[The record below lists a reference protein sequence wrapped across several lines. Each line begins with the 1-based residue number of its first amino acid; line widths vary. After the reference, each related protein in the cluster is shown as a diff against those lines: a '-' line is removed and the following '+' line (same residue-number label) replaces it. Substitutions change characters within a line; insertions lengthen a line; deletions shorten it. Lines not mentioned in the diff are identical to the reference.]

1 MHRKT
6 EHNHSAWQ
14 PGRGRWVSPVAGF
27 SLVEVTLALGIIS
40 FAMVTLIGLLPVS
53 YSAFKSSA
61 RSVTSTQL
69 AQRIFADMQQTDFAS
84 LAPTNSYHDV
94 QGDEVGQSDS
104 KKVFDV
110 KVEILSGMNL
120 PASSAVASGNLLSNV
135 HLKQIVVKVAEN
147 PGGRSDA
154 FSNVAVPV
162 STFCATVSDM
172 QQ

>member
-1 MHRKT
+1 M
-6 EHNHSAWQ
+6 S
-14 PGRGRWVSPVAGF
+14 PGGGF

-53 YSAFKSSA
+53 YTSFRASA

-69 AQRIFADMQQTDFAS
+69 AQRIFAEMQQTDFTN
-84 LAPTNSYHDV
+84 LAPTNTFHDV
-94 QGDEVGQSDS
+94 QGAEVGQSDS

-110 KVEILSGMNL
+110 NVQIISDVKL
-120 PASSAVASGNLLSNV
+120 PASASVASSSLLGNA

-154 FSNVAVPV
+154 FSNAAVPV

>member
-1 MHRKT
+1 MSP
-6 EHNHSAWQ
+6 NA
-14 PGRGRWVSPVAGF
+14 GRRLRVHWGAGF

-53 YSAFKSSA
+53 YTSFRASA

-69 AQRIFADMQQTDFAS
+69 AQRIFAEMQQTDFANLS
-84 LAPTNSYHDV
+84 PTNTFHDV
-94 QGDEVGQSDS
+94 QGAEVGQSDS

-110 KVEILSGMNL
+110 NVQIINGMKL
-120 PASSAVASGNLLSNV
+120 PASASVASGSLLSNA

-147 PGGRSDA
+147 PSGRSDA
-154 FSNVAVPV
+154 FSNAAVPV